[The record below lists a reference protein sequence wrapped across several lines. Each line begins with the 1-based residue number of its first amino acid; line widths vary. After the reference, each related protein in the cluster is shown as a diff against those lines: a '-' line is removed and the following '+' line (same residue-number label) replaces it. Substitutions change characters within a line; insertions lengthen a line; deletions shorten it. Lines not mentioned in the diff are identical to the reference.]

1 MLKISRR
8 IHGSRRDGEV
18 SGAEDGSEEES
29 EESKEKWR
37 RSPRGWMGAGAEA
50 ALEDQAQASSG
61 DAQSDRELETG
72 RLMDDNRFWLNFF
85 LVTCF

>member
-29 EESKEKWR
+29 EEGREKWR
-37 RSPRGWMGAGAEA
+37 RGQRVWMGVGPKAT
-50 ALEDQAQASSG
+50 LEDQ
-61 DAQSDRELETG
+61 T
-72 RLMDDNRFWLNFF
+72 
-85 LVTCF
+85 